1 VNYGTFQS
9 KIAVRFFAYALLLV
23 LAYSLALLFVVYQV
37 EDMAL
42 SRQLSAYADDIARYA
57 ETHSSVPDNLP
68 PHVTA
73 FTGLSGVPAH
83 LQPYVDGQHEGTQEI
98 NDDGLNFH
106 VAVRRAEKIDSPIY
120 IFYDVSSIELAE
132 TFERYLQLGIAGIGI
147 CVLLAGFVAARSVAS
162 QLSTPLAGL
171 TAEVQ
176 DLSLHSPP
184 PSLSRF
190 DSPDEIGTLAR
201 TIGDLLARVEAFTQR
216 EREFTSHASHELRT
230 PVTVIKGAAEI
241 LEARGADYTGIGEPT
256 ARIQRAV
263 REIETLIDTFLLLA
277 REDEL
282 PAARVC
288 ELRAITEDVVAAHR
302 HLLDGKSVEVDVQAR
317 QAGTVHVAPAVA
329 SIAIGNLVR
338 NAFMYTTDGQIT
350 LQVLTDRVV
359 VTNPVGEHGITK
371 GEGLGLTIVRRLC
384 ERMGWTFTIVSG
396 SAGDTRAELVFSSR
410 KAD

>member
-1 VNYGTFQS
+1 MNYGTLRS
-9 KIAVRFFAYALLLV
+9 KIAVHVFAYTLLLV
-23 LAYSLALLFVVYQV
+23 LVYSLALLFVVYHV

-42 SRQLSAYADDIARYA
+42 RRQLSSYADDIIRYA
-57 ETHSSVPDNLP
+57 ETHAGVPDNLP

-73 FTGLSGVPAH
+73 FTGMSGVPSH
-83 LQPYVDGQHEGTQEI
+83 LQPYLDGQHEGALEI
-98 NDDGLNFH
+98 NDDGLDFY
-106 VAVRRAEKIDSPIY
+106 VAVRRAVTIDSPIY
-120 IFYDVSSIELAE
+120 IFYDVSSIELTE
-132 TFERYLQLGIAGIGI
+132 TYERYLLFGVVGIGI

-184 PSLSRF
+184 PSLRQF

-241 LEARGADYTGIGEPT
+241 MEARGAGDIGMGEPV

-263 REIETLIDTFLLLA
+263 GEIETLIDTFLLLA
-277 REDEL
+277 RENEF
-282 PAARVC
+282 PAARIC
-288 ELRAITEDVVAAHR
+288 ELKGITEDVVAAHR
-302 HLLDGKSVEVDVQAR
+302 HLLDGKPVELDVQVS
-317 QAGTVHVAPAVA
+317 QAGTAHVAPAVA
-329 SIAIGNLVR
+329 SIAVGNLIR
-338 NAFMYTTDGQIT
+338 NAFMYTTEGRIT

-359 VTNPVGEHGITK
+359 VTNPVGKNGIAK
-371 GEGLGLTIVRRLC
+371 GEGLGLTIVKRLC
-384 ERMGWTFTIVSG
+384 ERMGWTFTMVAG
-396 SAGDTRAELVFSSR
+396 SEGDTRAELVFQSQG
-410 KAD
+410 

>member
-1 VNYGTFQS
+1 MNYGTLRS
-9 KIAVRFFAYALLLV
+9 KIAVHVFAYTLLLV
-23 LAYSLALLFVVYQV
+23 LVYSLALLFAVYQI

-42 SRQLSAYADDIARYA
+42 RRQLSSYADDISKYV
-57 ETHSSVPDNLP
+57 ETHSSLPENLP

-73 FTGLSGVPAH
+73 FTGLSGVPSN
-83 LQPYVDGQHEGTQEI
+83 LQPYLNGLHEGALEI
-98 NDDGLNFH
+98 NDDGLDLY
-106 VAVRRAEKIDSPIY
+106 VDVRRAVKIDSPIY
-120 IFYDVSSIELAE
+120 IIYDVSSIELAE
-132 TFERYLQLGIAGIGI
+132 TYERYLQLGVAGIGI
-147 CVLLAGFVAARSVAS
+147 CVLLAGFVAARSMAN

-176 DLSLHSPP
+176 DLSLHSPT
-184 PSLSRF
+184 PSLSQF

-230 PVTVIKGAAEI
+230 PVTIIKGAAEI
-241 LEARGADYTGIGEPT
+241 LEARGADYTGIREPT

-263 REIETLIDTFLLLA
+263 GQIETLIDTFLLLA

-288 ELRAITEDVVAAHR
+288 ELRGITEDVVAAHR
-302 HLLDGKSVEVDVQAR
+302 HLLDGKPVELDVQAR

-338 NAFMYTTDGQIT
+338 NAFMYTTEGQIT

-359 VTNPVGEHGITK
+359 VTNSVGEHAIAK

-384 ERMGWTFTIVSG
+384 ERMGWTFTMVAG
-396 SAGDTRAELVFSSR
+396 TAGDTRAELVFQP
-410 KAD
+410 KG

>member
-1 VNYGTFQS
+1 MNYGTLQS
-9 KIAVRFFAYALLLV
+9 KIAVHFFAYALLLV

-42 SRQLSAYADDIARYA
+42 RRQLSAYADDIAMYA

-73 FTGLSGVPAH
+73 FAGLSGVPSN
-83 LQPYVDGQHEGTQEI
+83 LQPYLDGQHEGVLEI
-98 NDDGLNFH
+98 NDDGLDLYI
-106 VAVRRAEKIDSPIY
+106 AVRRAVKMDSPIY

-132 TFERYLQLGIAGIGI
+132 TYERYLELGIVGIGI
-147 CVLLAGFVAARSVAS
+147 CVLLAGLVVARSVAS

-171 TAEVQ
+171 TAEVK

-184 PSLSRF
+184 PSLRQF

-201 TIGDLLARVEAFTQR
+201 TIGDLLARVEAFTLR

-241 LEARGADYTGIGEPT
+241 LEARGAGDIGIGEPA

-263 REIETLIDTFLLLA
+263 AEIETLIDTFLLLA
-277 REDEL
+277 RENEI
-282 PAARVC
+282 PADQVC
-288 ELRAITEDVVAAHR
+288 ELRGITEDIVDAHR
-302 HLLDGKSVEVDVQAR
+302 HLLDGKPVRVDVQAE

-329 SIAIGNLVR
+329 SIAVGNLVR
-338 NAFMYTTDGQIT
+338 NAFLYTTKGQIT
-350 LQVLTDRVV
+350 LQVLPDRVV
-359 VTNPVGEHGITK
+359 VTNPVGEHGIAK

-384 ERMGWTFTIVSG
+384 ERMGWTFTIAAG
-396 SAGDTRAELVFSSR
+396 SAGDTQAELVFQPQG
-410 KAD
+410 